1 MLEMNQTNNYI
12 TTIKHDSNI
21 NQANNMNLIE
31 QNIEWGILGAKTH
44 PYSLHGPPH
53 KNWKNKPHSPCILVF
68 GILFEP
74 KQVSAHTI
82 AFYTPIFGKDTLFS
96 ARPDF

>member
-31 QNIEWGILGAKTH
+31 QNIE
-44 PYSLHGPPH
+44 
-53 KNWKNKPHSPCILVF
+53 
-68 GILFEP
+68 
-74 KQVSAHTI
+74 
-82 AFYTPIFGKDTLFS
+82 
-96 ARPDF
+96 